1 MKEKIKKP
9 LLFVLALLPI
19 AIVGGYFTGVY
30 GYVELTEDIKA
41 QIMEQTGNNVILV
54 YISTALQTVIYTII
68 CGFVGYI
75 LASSLG
81 LMRPLKF
88 ERKQVLTTLV
98 WTLFIGLVVSTDI
111 FLFRFEI
118 PQVADMYREKPSLA
132 YWISS
137 VTYGGVIEEVMMRLF
152 LMSLISFAIWKIIFR
167 KAKQVPTG
175 VLICANIIAALLF
188 AAGHLPATVQMF
200 GEITPLLLF
209 RCFLLNGAGGLAFG
223 YLYRKCGIHYSMMA
237 HAGAHIVWKLI
248 WIVTFGD
255 GGSGPLY

>member
-19 AIVGGYFTGVY
+19 AIAGGYFTGIY

-41 QIMEQTGNNVILV
+41 QIMEQTGNNVTLF
-54 YISTALQTVIYTII
+54 YISTALQTVLYSII

-75 LASSLG
+75 LSDKLG

-88 ERKQVLTTLV
+88 EKKHVLVTIVVTLL
-98 WTLFIGLVVSTDI
+98 TGLVLSTD
-111 FLFRFEI
+111 FFFFRYQA
-118 PQVADMYREKPSLA
+118 PQIADLYKDKPSLA
-132 YWISS
+132 NWIAS

-152 LMSLISFAIWKIIFR
+152 IMSLISFAIWKIFFR
-167 KAKQVPTG
+167 RAEQVPAG
-175 VLICANIIAALLF
+175 ILIFANIIAALLF
-188 AAGHLPATVQMF
+188 AAGHLPATIQMF

-237 HAGAHIVWKLI
+237 HAGAHVVWKLVWLLFI
-248 WIVTFGD
+248 
-255 GGSGPLY
+255 

>member
-1 MKEKIKKP
+1 MIEKIKKP

-30 GYVELTEDIKA
+30 SYVELTEDIKA
-41 QIMEQTGNNVILV
+41 QIMEQTGNNVTLF

-88 ERKQVLTTLV
+88 ERKP
-98 WTLFIGLVVSTDI
+98 LFIMLGLTLLTGLVLSTDI
-111 FLFRFEI
+111 FFFRFEI
-118 PQVADMYREKPSLA
+118 PQIANMYKDKPSLA

-137 VTYGGVIEEVMMRLF
+137 LTYGGVIEEVMMRLL
-152 LMSLISFAIWKIIFR
+152 LMSLISFAVWKIFFK
-167 KAKQVPTG
+167 KAEQVPAR
-175 VLICANIIAALLF
+175 VLICANIIAALIF

-248 WIVTFGD
+248 WIV
-255 GGSGPLY
+255 LV